1 MNRQS
6 DQRYEELL
14 AKLRSNSTE
23 ERQVAAD
30 QLSIDPDVDV
40 LLRSMAYVLDS
51 ADELIDRG
59 SSALRQAVGKH
70 LFPSEFV
77 PRGSMTILNLSSQ
90 VDKFTKLER
99 GEEVLLQRP
108 NKGTQRFR
116 VLSDL
121 AVMPLALQHA
131 GADYNAARDETTL
144 TLSLRSA
151 QAFPITSLKTLPFL
165 IHGDHFGAQIIYEA
179 IRRFVSKIEVQL
191 DGASMYADQSQLRNL
206 FEGNEFTSQ
215 LTRNQG
221 SLPFDLLEFFLGFPG
236 VMRNFEVKLQQ
247 IQDQMEEERNVGTLE
262 AAESAEKLD
271 LVLTLTGNVF
281 ENVEVN
287 PSYFLLNPIIVENMY
302 EKGSLP
308 VSYRGMRSALD
319 FNINLAE
326 SNSEIPVDVLEVG
339 TTLAGST
346 SEVVLTPD
354 FSTKSTDF
362 EIIGRFQVVKKGP
375 TTETLDKGTIR
386 ASVSVDNNH
395 FDKLTNPIHA
405 RLLCS
410 NGSAVENLPAGQIF
424 RGRNSDLGRFE
435 MTSVAKTTRYQD
447 VPLNELH
454 LLNGLLDAYACEINL
469 FSDTARLK
477 TLWRFY
483 GERTGASAGVL
494 RRFELG
500 IVETQLNVTSVIY
513 RLGNLPCYD
522 VRVRLDDDEFD
533 SPQEIFAYSAVL
545 QMLVTRLGPINCTSR
560 FTVEKIK
567 SAEVL
572 KWPIL
577 IASERLSP

>member
-1 MNRQS
+1 MTSHS
-6 DQRYEELL
+6 DQGYEELL
-14 AKLRSNSTE
+14 TKLRSNSTE

-30 QLSIDPDVDV
+30 QLSVDPDVDV

-77 PRGSMTILNLSSQ
+77 PRGSMTILNLNSQ
-90 VDKFTKLER
+90 VDKFTKIER

-116 VLSDL
+116 VLSETS
-121 AVMPLALQHA
+121 VTPLNLQRT
-131 GADYNAARDETTL
+131 GSKYNAARDETTL
-144 TLSLRSA
+144 TFALRSA
-151 QAFPITSLKTLPFL
+151 QPFAASSLKTLPFL
-165 IHGDHFGAQIIYEA
+165 IQGDRHGAQIIYQSF
-179 IRRFVSKIEVQL
+179 RRSVSKIEVRL
-191 DGASMYADQSQLRNL
+191 DGSPFFVDQSQLRNL
-206 FEGNEFTSQ
+206 FEGNEFASQ

-221 SLPFDLLEFFLGFPG
+221 ALPFDLLEFFLTFPG
-236 VMRNFEVKLQQ
+236 VLRNFEIKLDQVHDQ
-247 IQDQMEEERNVGTLE
+247 IEARGDSALFEEMESIEE
-262 AAESAEKLD
+262 LD
-271 LVLTLTGNVF
+271 LVITFEGNLL
-281 ENVEVN
+281 EDIPLD

-302 EKGSLP
+302 EKRSLP
-308 VSYRGMRSALD
+308 VAYRGARSTLD

-354 FSTKSTDF
+354 FSTKSADF

-386 ASVSVDNNH
+386 TSVSVDNNH
-395 FDKLTNPIHA
+395 LDKLTNPIQA

-424 RGRNSDLGRFE
+424 RGLNSDLGRFE

-447 VPLNELH
+447 VPLNEMD

-477 TLWRFY
+477 KLWRFY
-483 GERTGASAGVL
+483 GERTGAAAGVL

-500 IVETQLNVTSVIY
+500 IVEAQLNVTSVIY

-522 VRVRLDDDEFD
+522 IRVRLDDDEFD
-533 SPQEIFAYSAVL
+533 SPEEIFAYADIL
-545 QMLVTRLGPINCTSR
+545 QMLATRLCPINCTSR

>member
-14 AKLRSNSTE
+14 TKLRSNSTE

-90 VDKFTKLER
+90 VDKFTKIER

-116 VLSDL
+116 VLSETS
-121 AVMPLALQHA
+121 VTPLSLQRA
-131 GADYNAARDETTL
+131 GSEYNAARDETTL
-144 TLSLRSA
+144 TLALRSA
-151 QAFPITSLKTLPFL
+151 QPFAVSSLKTLPFL
-165 IHGDHFGAQIIYEA
+165 IRGDRHGAQIIYESF
-179 IRRFVSKIEVQL
+179 RRSVSKIEVRL
-191 DGASMYADQSQLRNL
+191 DGSPFFVDQSQLRNL
-206 FEGNEFTSQ
+206 FEGNEFASQ

-221 SLPFDLLEFFLGFPG
+221 ALPFDLLEFFLAFPR
-236 VMRNFEVKLQQ
+236 VLRNLEIKLEHVHDQ
-247 IQDQMEEERNVGTLE
+247 IE
-262 AAESAEKLD
+262 ARADSVLSAEMEAIQELD
-271 LVLTLTGNVF
+271 LVIKFAGNPL
-281 ENVEVN
+281 EDIPLD
-287 PSYFLLNPIIVENMY
+287 PSYFLLNPIFVENMY
-302 EKGSLP
+302 EKRSLP
-308 VSYRGMRSALD
+308 VAYRGARSTLD
-319 FNINLAE
+319 LNINLAE
-326 SNSEIPVDVLEVG
+326 SDSEIPVDVIELV
-339 TTLAGST
+339 TTLTGST
-346 SEVVLTPD
+346 GDAVLTPN
-354 FSTKSTDF
+354 FSTDSSDSD
-362 EIIGRFQVVKKGP
+362 IIGHFQVVKKG
-375 TTETLDKGTIR
+375 LDAGVLGRNTIR
-386 ASVSVDNNH
+386 SSVSVDAH
-395 FDKLTNPIHA
+395 QLDKLSNPVHA

-435 MTSVAKTTRYQD
+435 MTNVVKTTRYQD
-447 VPLNELH
+447 VPVNELK

-469 FSDTARLK
+469 FSDTERLK
-477 TLWRFY
+477 KLWRFY
-483 GERTGASAGVL
+483 GERTGASGGLIRKFEWGV
-494 RRFELG
+494 
-500 IVETQLNVTSVIY
+500 VESQLDVTSIIY
-513 RLGNLPCYD
+513 RRGNLPCYD
-522 VRVRLDDDEFD
+522 VTVRLDDDEFD
-533 SPQEIFAYSAVL
+533 SPEEMFSYADLL
-545 QMLVTRLGPINCTSR
+545 QMLVTRLCPINCTSR

-572 KWPIL
+572 KWPTL